1 MSDKLDQMFELREG
15 FMRALQEQIPDVY
28 PEMPVD
34 LTNKKTQQHLRDL
47 ALRGVEEVFEA
58 VQELKNAK
66 SHRQTEISE
75 FDRAAFKEEMVD
87 SFNYFLSL
95 LIVMGVTP
103 DELFEAYVSKDRI
116 IHDRIRSKY

>member
-1 MSDKLDQMFELREG
+1 MSDKLDQMFEMRKG
-15 FMRALQEQIPDVY
+15 FMEALQQQIPDVY

-66 SHRQTEISE
+66 SHRQTEISD

-87 SFNYFLSL
+87 SFNYFFSL
-95 LIVMGVTP
+95 LIIMGVTP
-103 DELFEAYVSKDRI
+103 EELFEAYVGKDRI

>member
-1 MSDKLDQMFELREG
+1 MDKLDQMFELRKA
-15 FMRALQEQIPDVY
+15 FMTALQKQVPDVY

-34 LTNKKTQQHLRDL
+34 LTNKATQQHLRDL

-66 SHRQTEISE
+66 SHRITEIRD

-95 LIVMGVTP
+95 LIIMGVTP
-103 DELFEAYVSKDRI
+103 DELFEAYVNKDRI
-116 IHDRIRSKY
+116 IHDRIKSKY

>member
-1 MSDKLDQMFELREG
+1 MSDKLDLMFELRKG
-15 FMRALQEQIPDVY
+15 FMDALQQQIPDVY

-66 SHRQTEISE
+66 SHRQTEISD

-103 DELFEAYVSKDRI
+103 DELFEAYVSKDKI

>member
-1 MSDKLDQMFELREG
+1 MDKLDQMFELRKA
-15 FMRALQEQIPDVY
+15 FMTALQKQVPDVY

-34 LTNKKTQQHLRDL
+34 LTNKATQQHLRDL

-66 SHRQTEISE
+66 SHRQTEIRD

-95 LIVMGVTP
+95 LIIMGVTP
-103 DELFEAYVSKDRI
+103 GELFEAYVNKDRI
-116 IHDRIRSKY
+116 IHDRIKSKY

>member
-1 MSDKLDQMFELREG
+1 MA
-15 FMRALQEQIPDVY
+15 ALQRQIPDVY
-28 PEMPVD
+28 PETPID

-66 SHRQTEISE
+66 SHRQTEITD
-75 FDRAAFKEEMVD
+75 FDRSAFKEEMVD

-95 LIVMGVTP
+95 LIIMGVTP

-116 IHDRIRSKY
+116 IHDRIVRKY